1 MNAPASTVAEVRL
14 DYARPTILP
23 ELGNDVCVHQHP
35 QGLPLFVEPAS
46 ESLKHGFTAF
56 RDWFVA
62 HEQALEELLHTYG
75 ALRFRGFPVSCS
87 EEFGALLAHYPS
99 ADMGYTGG
107 GTPRAALAG
116 KVFEATRF
124 PQDLRITLHQEMS
137 YLQHFP
143 LKVAFYCHVPATT
156 GGATDIGSIKRFE
169 AEMPEEL
176 LARIRQHGVIYKRN
190 FRDGRISVADWH
202 PHLVNLHR
210 PWQDAF
216 FSDDPR
222 EVEQKCDSMGLEWKW
237 LDDGSLQTDF
247 RSAAFIT
254 HPLLGTR
261 HMFHQVHQFNTVP
274 TAQGSGAIDWEAYI
288 GHYGEDKPRP
298 TEATLGDGTR
308 FSTEEILAMRAASH
322 RAMVVEPW
330 LRGEVMLLDNL
341 LCCHGRSPF
350 TGDQRDTQVQL
361 MGCGSHG

>member
-1 MNAPASTVAEVRL
+1 MSASVASATATPVVHPAVTVDLGDVVRVHL
-14 DYARPTILP
+14 HP
-23 ELGNDVCVHQHP
+23 EGV
-35 QGLPLFVEPAS
+35 PLFIEPS
-46 ESLKHGFTAF
+46 CDRLKHDFAAF
-56 RDWFVA
+56 NDWFVA
-62 HEQALEELLHTYG
+62 HEQPLEKLLHTYG
-75 ALRFRGFPVSCS
+75 AIRFRGFPVSNS
-87 EEFGALLAHYPS
+87 REFGALLAHYPS

-107 GTPRAALAG
+107 GTPRAVLAG

-143 LKVAFYCHVPATT
+143 LKVAFFCNVPATS

-169 AEMPEEL
+169 AEIPPQL
-176 LARIRQHGVIYKRN
+176 LERIRMHGVVYKRN
-190 FRDGRISVADWH
+190 FRDGGVSVADWH

-210 PWQDAF
+210 PWQEAF
-216 FSDDPR
+216 YTDDPR
-222 EVEQKCDSMGLEWKW
+222 EAEGKCDSMGLEWKW

-254 HPLLGTR
+254 HPVLGTQ
-261 HMFHQVHQFNTVP
+261 HMFHQAHQFNTIP
-274 TAQGSGAIDWEAYI
+274 TAQGSGSIDWNAYI
-288 GHYGEDKPRP
+288 AHYGENKPRP

-308 FSTEEILAMRAASH
+308 FTIALREASH
-322 RAMVVEPW
+322 RAAVVEPW
-330 LRGEVMLLDNL
+330 QRGEVMLLDNL